1 MTTQKSY
8 TDKKEAILRQWHL
21 IDAKG
26 RVLGDVATE
35 IATLL
40 IGKHK
45 PTFTPHVDGGDYV
58 VVINAEQIEVTGKKA
73 EDKMYYRHSRY
84 VGGLREENF
93 ATLLDRSPEKVFE
106 AALKGMLPKN
116 KQQTPR
122 LRRMKVFVGAEH
134 PYADK
139 LKTLEAQA

>member
-1 MTTQKSY
+1 MTNKYMQR
-8 TDKKEAILRQWHL
+8 KEDVVRQWHL

-40 IGKHK
+40 MGKHK
-45 PTFTPHVDGGDYV
+45 PTYTPHVDGGDYV
-58 VVINAEQIEVTGKKA
+58 VVINGGLVEVTGNKA
-73 EDKMYYRHSRY
+73 QDKMYYRHSRFP
-84 VGGLREENF
+84 GGIREENF
-93 ATLLDRSPEKVFE
+93 DSLVNRAPEKVFE

-122 LRRMKVFVGAEH
+122 LRRLKVFAGEQH
-134 PYADK
+134 DYTDK
-139 LKTLEAQA
+139 IQAVEAQA

>member
-1 MTTQKSY
+1 MTQTTY
-8 TDKKEAILRQWHL
+8 MHKKEAVLRQWHL

-35 IATLL
+35 IAPLL
-40 IGKHK
+40 MGKHK
-45 PTFTPHVDGGDYV
+45 VTYTPHVDAGDYV
-58 VVINAEQIEVTGKKA
+58 VVINASQVEVTGNKA

-84 VGGLREENF
+84 PGGLREENF
-93 ATLLDRSPEKVFE
+93 NTLLSRAPEKVFE

-122 LRRMKVFVGAEH
+122 LRRLKVFPAGEH

-139 LKTLEAQA
+139 IKSVEVTA

>member
-1 MTTQKSY
+1 MTQQTYMQ
-8 TDKKEAILRQWHL
+8 KKEAVVRQWHL

-26 RVLGDVATE
+26 RVLGDVATQ

-40 IGKHK
+40 IGKQK
-45 PTFTPHVDGGDYV
+45 VTFTPHVDSGDYV
-58 VVINAEQIEVTGKKA
+58 VVINASHVQVTGNKA
-73 EDKMYYRHSRY
+73 EDKMYYRHSRFP
-84 VGGLREENF
+84 GGLREENF
-93 ATLLDRSPEKVFE
+93 NTLLDRSPEKVFE

-122 LRRMKVFVGAEH
+122 LRRMKVFAQAEH

-139 LKTLEAQA
+139 LKTVEVNA

>member
-1 MTTQKSY
+1 MTQTTY
-8 TDKKEAILRQWHL
+8 MHKKEAVLRQWHL

-35 IATLL
+35 IAPLL

-45 PTFTPHVDGGDYV
+45 VIFSPHVDSGDYV
-58 VVINAEQIEVTGKKA
+58 VVINASLVEVTGNKGDDKK
-73 EDKMYYRHSRY
+73 YYRHSRY
-84 VGGLREENF
+84 PGGLREENF
-93 ATLLDRSPEKVFE
+93 NSLLSRSPEKVFE

-116 KQQTPR
+116 KQQDPR
-122 LRRMKVFVGAEH
+122 LRRLKVFATAEH

-139 LKTLEAQA
+139 LKSVEVTA